1 MHCRRRGL
9 PIDGWLLAG
18 ALAAMP
24 HGGAFAHQA
33 PAGWSYGVECCSSLD
48 CFQAPP
54 GEIAETPLGYRVRS
68 TGELIP
74 YADSRIKR
82 SRDEFFHRCSP
93 GGDARAKRSICL
105 YVPDRGF

>member
-1 MHCRRRGL
+1 MV
-9 PIDGWLLAG
+9 GWLLAC
-18 ALAAMP
+18 ALTLMLQ
-24 HGGAFAHQA
+24 GGAAAHQA

-54 GEIAETPLGYRVRS
+54 GDVTETPLGYRIRS
-68 TGELIP
+68 TGELIL
-74 YADSRIKR
+74 YTDSRIKR

-93 GGDARAKRSICL
+93 GGDATSKRSICL

>member
-1 MHCRRRGL
+1 MVGL
-9 PIDGWLLAG
+9 LSAG
-18 ALAAMP
+18 ALAVMLHAE
-24 HGGAFAHQA
+24 AAAHQA
-33 PAGWSYGVECCSSLD
+33 AAGWSYGVECCSLLD

-54 GEIAETPLGYRVRS
+54 GAIAETPLGYRVES

-93 GGDARAKRSICL
+93 GGDNGAKRSICL